1 MQSTKQR
8 VNNMTPDEFRAIR
21 LKRGLSLQGMADLL
35 GLKSKR
41 AIQYYESGEREVSG
55 PVIRVL
61 ELTREE

>member
-1 MQSTKQR
+1 LRSLNK
-8 VNNMTPDEFRAIR
+8 MTPSEFRAIR
-21 LKRGLSLQGMADLL
+21 IKRGLSLQGMADLL

>member
-1 MQSTKQR
+1 
-8 VNNMTPDEFRAIR
+8 MTPGEFRAIR
-21 LKRGLSLQGMADLL
+21 IKRGLSLQGMADLL